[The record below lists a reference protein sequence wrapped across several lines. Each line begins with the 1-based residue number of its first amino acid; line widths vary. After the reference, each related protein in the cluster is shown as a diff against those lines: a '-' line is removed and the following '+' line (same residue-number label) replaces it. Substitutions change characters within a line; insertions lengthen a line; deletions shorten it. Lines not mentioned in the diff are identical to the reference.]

1 MQPEYKITEKQL
13 NILDDIIAELEQ
25 DKTLSLPCK
34 FISYILS
41 EVRDQPLEKDQPL
54 EDKENTEKQENE
66 PQKQKKKADISDI
79 VRAGKSIQAI
89 ANDVAEKMGMCDLP
103 EGVSLKHPEGKVI
116 GKVVF

>member
-25 DKTLSLPCK
+25 DKTLSLPCR

-41 EVRDQPLEKDQPL
+41 EVRDQPL

>member
-1 MQPEYKITEKQL
+1 MQLEYKITEKQL
-13 NILDDIIAELEQ
+13 NILDDIIAEFEQ

-41 EVRDQPLEKDQPL
+41 EVRDQPLEK
-54 EDKENTEKQENE
+54 KENTEKQENE

>member
-25 DKTLSLPCK
+25 DKTLSLPCR

-41 EVRDQPLEKDQPL
+41 EVRDQPL

-66 PQKQKKKADISDI
+66 PQKQKKKVDISDI

>member
-41 EVRDQPLEKDQPL
+41 EVRDQPL

>member
-41 EVRDQPLEKDQPL
+41 EVRDQPLE
-54 EDKENTEKQENE
+54 DKENTEKQENE
-66 PQKQKKKADISDI
+66 PQKQKKKRFALRSTTAPPIPQRLTS
-79 VRAGKSIQAI
+79 ST
-89 ANDVAEKMGMCDLP
+89 
-103 EGVSLKHPEGKVI
+103 
-116 GKVVF
+116 F

>member
-1 MQPEYKITEKQL
+1 MQEYKITEKQL

-41 EVRDQPLEKDQPL
+41 EVRDQPLEK
-54 EDKENTEKQENE
+54 KENTEKQENE